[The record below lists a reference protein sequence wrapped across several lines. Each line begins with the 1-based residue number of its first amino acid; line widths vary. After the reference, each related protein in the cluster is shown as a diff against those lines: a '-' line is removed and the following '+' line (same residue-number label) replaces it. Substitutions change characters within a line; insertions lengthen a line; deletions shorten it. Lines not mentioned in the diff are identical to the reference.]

1 MAEQIEISYY
11 GGDADRHIL
20 DLYDA
25 GRALY
30 GAARFIYT
38 LENFRV
44 SGLIVERAT
53 SARVKFELE
62 ATEMGCFTFSINNI
76 IAAIGPEQAVKIL
89 NVPFTALLSWITK
102 KMLGD
107 DKKQALEIEREKTMQ
122 TALSGMRD
130 VALGMQDVVTKAIAS
145 KDASEERQ
153 QELIKNYSKELEAI
167 PETRLKALS
176 SKLRPSLVDMARPT
190 SSDAAYMTFSVNKG
204 APLLYMDERT
214 VEKLQGNSVDD
225 VPELINGKIIQYNI
239 ETGWGKIRLSWRQ
252 APYRFS
258 VHRILQRIVDAGIL
272 EAMEER
278 KDVWVW
284 FYPKRDKSDNITS
297 LGFERFAKETEIP
310 TV

>member
-167 PETRLKALS
+167 PETRTQGIIKQIKAIS
-176 SKLRPSLVDMARPT
+176 RRYGT
-190 SSDAAYMTFSVNKG
+190 TN
-204 APLLYMDERT
+204 
-214 VEKLQGNSVDD
+214 
-225 VPELINGKIIQYNI
+225 IQ
-239 ETGWGKIRLSWRQ
+239 
-252 APYRFS
+252 
-258 VHRILQRIVDAGIL
+258 
-272 EAMEER
+272 
-278 KDVWVW
+278 
-284 FYPKRDKSDNITS
+284 
-297 LGFERFAKETEIP
+297 
-310 TV
+310 